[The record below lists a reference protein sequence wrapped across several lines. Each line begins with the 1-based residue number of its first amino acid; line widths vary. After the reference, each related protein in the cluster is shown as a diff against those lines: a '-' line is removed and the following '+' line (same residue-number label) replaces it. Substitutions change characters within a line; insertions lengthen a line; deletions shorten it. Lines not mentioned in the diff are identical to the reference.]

1 MSDFSVTKEK
11 LNFYIG
17 ECVVARKMDFNEPLV
32 GDYRGVVCA
41 IIPTCSKESEE
52 RALQL
57 AKGYQLVVDGGLE
70 RLLQVCYDLISRA
83 PAKTVAEVD
92 GVDFV
97 MDLAIEQLAP

>member
-83 PAKTVAEVD
+83 PTKDVYSVD
-92 GVDFV
+92 DVDFV
-97 MDLAIEQLAP
+97 MDLVIERLAP